1 MTGIIT
7 PNELTNE
14 AVFGNDAEE
23 SKGVTSPGETPVASG
38 DELAAVREVVL
49 RAHPDVVPELVR
61 GATIAEVLASI
72 EPARA
77 AYARIAVQIGPAPPA
92 SPSPPAP
99 AIPAGGAGPVPIDP
113 DRLPAP
119 EKIRR
124 GLASR

>member
-1 MTGIIT
+1 MTGIIPPEELEGQVTDT
-7 PNELTNE
+7 PAAPEE
-14 AVFGNDAEE
+14 AMEV
-23 SKGVTSPGETPVASG
+23 SPGGQG

-61 GATIAEVLASI
+61 GATVAEVLASV

-77 AYARIAVQIGPAPPA
+77 AYARVAEWLAPSATPPSIPAM
-92 SPSPPAP
+92 
-99 AIPAGGAGPVPIDP
+99 PAGGAGPVPLDP

>member
-1 MTGIIT
+1 MIS
-7 PNELTNE
+7 PEELREQEE
-14 AVFGNDAEE
+14 ALVTTIDAEE
-23 SKGVTSPGETPVASG
+23 QVVTVPEGMGS
-38 DELAAVREVVL
+38 ELAAVREVVL
-49 RAHPDVVPELVR
+49 RAHPDVVPELVH
-61 GATIAEVLASI
+61 GATVAEVLASI

-77 AYARIAVQIGPAPPA
+77 AYARIAAQIGPAPTA
-92 SPSPPAP
+92 SPVLPAP

>member
-1 MTGIIT
+1 MTGMIS
-7 PNELTNE
+7 PEELREQEGLPVTTI
-14 AVFGNDAEE
+14 DAEE
-23 SKGVTSPGETPVASG
+23 QGVAVPEGMG

-61 GATIAEVLASI
+61 GATVAEVLASI

-77 AYARIAVQIGPAPPA
+77 AYARIAAQIGPAPTA
-92 SPSPPAP
+92 SPAP
-99 AIPAGGAGPVPIDP
+99 SAPVIPAGGAGPVPIDP